1 MGPMVCHMTQ
11 MMKRQT
17 ARGFSETLSEGVLW
31 ETGGNEIELHSMC
44 SYTVRLS
51 LPQDWFKC
59 YE

>member
-1 MGPMVCHMTQ
+1 MMGPMVCHDTNDD
-11 MMKRQT
+11 KT

-44 SYTVRLS
+44 SYTVCLS
-51 LPQDWFKC
+51 LPQDWFNY